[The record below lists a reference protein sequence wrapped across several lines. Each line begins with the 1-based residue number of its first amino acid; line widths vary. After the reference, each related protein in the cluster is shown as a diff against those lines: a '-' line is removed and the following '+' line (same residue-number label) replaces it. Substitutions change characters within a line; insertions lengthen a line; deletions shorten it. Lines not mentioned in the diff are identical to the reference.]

1 MVLPT
6 YLPKFY
12 VQCALF
18 KKKLPSPFSVL
29 DKTLLFYTRWA
40 LQAPG
45 VQMWKAEEQI
55 PILYQVSI
63 TGSRSPDVKGRRTN
77 TYFIPGEHYRLP
89 VAFGLLFLICCLN
102 TEFCVCFVEEWKD
115 LTGKVS
121 KANTAKCEA
130 QAKLSDLQ
138 SSMVTS
144 EVRNYR

>member
-1 MVLPT
+1 MQMVIEVLAWHRHKNVAD
-6 YLPKFY
+6 LN
-12 VQCALF
+12 QF
-18 KKKLPSPFSVL
+18 K
-29 DKTLLFYTRWA
+29 R
-40 LQAPG
+40 
-45 VQMWKAEEQI
+45 
-55 PILYQVSI
+55 ILEINCLNYKY
-63 TGSRSPDVKGRRTN
+63 SPDLKGRRTN

-89 VAFGLLFLICCLN
+89 VAFGLLFWICCLN

-144 EVRNYR
+144 EVRNYT